1 MGKEATMAF
10 HVFLTHM
17 KRGPLGLHEKETS
30 EHLFSS
36 EETMEDWLVT
46 NGFVYGQCRFHVP
59 KAEPYW
65 FHQQDIEDDYVEVR
79 ITEREVDITEKKIDG
94 DWYEK
99 WMDDLS
105 FSREPIEENDSQS

>member
-10 HVFLTHM
+10 HVFLMHM

-46 NGFVYGQCRFHVP
+46 NGFVY
-59 KAEPYW
+59 
-65 FHQQDIEDDYVEVR
+65 
-79 ITEREVDITEKKIDG
+79 
-94 DWYEK
+94 
-99 WMDDLS
+99 
-105 FSREPIEENDSQS
+105 ENV